1 MNLLQTS
8 ITNPMLLA
16 HYLFGGLLILM
27 QIPWYHREQNLLQ
40 MKNQTNALHGE
51 KMDWWDVISDQLW
64 NTLGVVKK

>member
-51 KMDWWDVISDQLW
+51 KWIGGMLYQTSFGTLW
-64 NTLGVVKK
+64 VL